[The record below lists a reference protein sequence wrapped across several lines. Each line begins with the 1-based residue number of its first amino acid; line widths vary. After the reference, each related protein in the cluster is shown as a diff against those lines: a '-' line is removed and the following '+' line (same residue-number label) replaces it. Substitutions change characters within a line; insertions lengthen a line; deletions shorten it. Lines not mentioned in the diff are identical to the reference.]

1 MLKKTVSIAFFLL
14 AFSLQFANAA
24 AKPAEQID
32 LAGDLFG
39 APYRIRVPEN
49 WNGTLLIYAHG
60 YRDRADHPG
69 EVDNRAAEVAPSAAL
84 EPVFLA
90 QGYAL
95 AGSAYRNNGWAVE
108 EGIEDI
114 KNLATFFNSTVGKP
128 QYTIL
133 WGFSMGSVITFES
146 MEQYASL
153 YDGALAG
160 CAVGAGSSR
169 SWDSSGDLALAYD
182 KLFGM
187 PSSWG
192 TPGNVRDDLDFETEV
207 QPKLTAEVSNP
218 ANFPKFEFIRL
229 VTGTPG
235 RGIMPPAP
243 PNFYPGWVFTDMFF
257 TTEARAELERRARGP
272 VVRNIDHNYDL
283 TDTEKAYLVSLGVP
297 ATVIEGWLASLNL
310 ERIIFPPFYSR
321 FYLSRNAD
329 YNGDIKAPVLTLHT
343 LYDPLVTVTQ
353 EREYLDTVK
362 KAGRTNFLYQTYT
375 NGNGHCNFTGE
386 QLVASV
392 TAINNWVRT
401 QTKPTGANF
410 PTSLGFLPDD
420 FVPPPM
426 NQPRLDSKPQPLD
439 SKFSITGLK
448 GK

>member
-1 MLKKTVSIAFFLL
+1 MLKKVVYVVFFSLV
-14 AFSLQFANAA
+14 FSLQFANAA
-24 AKPAEQID
+24 QPSAEVD
-32 LAGDLFG
+32 LSGDLLG
-39 APYRIRVPEN
+39 APYRIRVPAN
-49 WNGTLLIYAHG
+49 WNGTLFIYAHG

-69 EVDNRAAEVAPSAAL
+69 EVDNRTAEIAPSAAL
-84 EPVFLA
+84 EPVLLA

-108 EGIEDI
+108 EGTDDI
-114 KNLATFFNSTVGKP
+114 KNLAMFFKSNVATP
-128 QYTIL
+128 QRTIL
-133 WGFSMGSVITFES
+133 WGFSMGSVITFKS
-146 MEQYASL
+146 MEQYANL

-160 CAVGAGSSR
+160 CAVGAGATR
-169 SWDSSGDLALAYD
+169 SWDASGDLALAYD

-187 PSSWG
+187 PASWG

-207 QPKLTAEVSNP
+207 QPKLTAEVSNQ

-235 RGIMPPAP
+235 RGITPPAP

-257 TTEARAELERRARGP
+257 STEARAELERRARGP
-272 VVRNIDHNYDL
+272 IVRNIDHIYEL
-283 TDTEKAYLVSLGVP
+283 TDTEKAYLVTLGVP
-297 ATVIEGWLASLNL
+297 AATIEGWLAALNA
-310 ERIIFPPFYSR
+310 ERTIFPPFYTR

-329 YNGDIKAPVLTLHT
+329 YSGRIEDPILTLHT

-353 EREYLDTVK
+353 EREYLETVT

-392 TAINNWVRT
+392 TAIDNWVRT
-401 QTKPTGANF
+401 QTKPTAANF
-410 PTSLGFLPDD
+410 PTALGFLPDS
-420 FVPPPM
+420 FVPPPL
-426 NQPRLDSKPQPLD
+426 NQPRLDSRPQISD
-439 SKFSITGLK
+439 FKFFDFGAK
-448 GK
+448 EK